1 MFRHL
6 LKPIWKRKSRN
17 LMLSLEIL
25 LTFVVVF
32 AITAAAVRYY
42 QLYHLPIGFS
52 HESVWSVQMEQPDET
67 GMKNDAVMYD
77 KLKRGLQALPEVEHV
92 SFSAYSPY
100 QGVTWQTGLF
110 LPGSDASVQSNV
122 IEVSDEFFETTDMS
136 LLQGRWFS
144 SVDEGANEQ
153 PVIVNRRFAE
163 AMFPGQDAVGKLL
176 SHDEAG
182 EQSGSIVRKMD
193 KVIGVIEDFRN
204 KGEFMPPTNF
214 IMTRF
219 SPQSSR
225 NGVNTILLKVK
236 PGTPRSFEAKL
247 SEQLKLV
254 RNDWSYRISPLSDL
268 RKSMLRETVTPL
280 IVFSVIATFLLL
292 MVAFGLFGVLWQNT
306 TRRIP
311 EIGLRRAAGATAG
324 NIYRQIIAEQLLL
337 SSLAMIVGLFLL
349 VQLPI
354 TGVFG
359 ENLSWSLFLVAAL
372 VSMSIMALVS
382 VLCALYPAWRASRL
396 SPTEALHYE

>member
-77 KLKRGLQALPEVEHV
+77 KLKRSLQALPEVEQV

-100 QGVTWQTGLF
+100 VGTTWETGF
-110 LPGSDASVQSNV
+110 YLPESDTSVQTN
-122 IEVSDEFFETTDMS
+122 IMEVSDEFFETTDMS

-163 AMFPGQDAVGKLL
+163 AMFPGQDAVGKLF
-176 SHDEAG
+176 SHEEAG
-182 EQSGSIVRKMD
+182 EQAGSIVRKTD
-193 KVIGVIEDFRN
+193 KIIGVIEDFRN
-204 KGEFMPPTNF
+204 KGEFMPPTTS
-214 IMTRF
+214 I
-219 SPQSSR
+219 
-225 NGVNTILLKVK
+225 
-236 PGTPRSFEAKL
+236 
-247 SEQLKLV
+247 
-254 RNDWSYRISPLSDL
+254 
-268 RKSMLRETVTPL
+268 
-280 IVFSVIATFLLL
+280 
-292 MVAFGLFGVLWQNT
+292 
-306 TRRIP
+306 
-311 EIGLRRAAGATAG
+311 AAG
-324 NIYRQIIAEQLLL
+324 
-337 SSLAMIVGLFLL
+337 M
-349 VQLPI
+349 
-354 TGVFG
+354 
-359 ENLSWSLFLVAAL
+359 
-372 VSMSIMALVS
+372 
-382 VLCALYPAWRASRL
+382 
-396 SPTEALHYE
+396 